1 MVLRPRILLVVMVIV
16 LALLAGAVALM
27 FRHGG
32 ERLVARQT
40 SAASAQALR
49 NCLGARLGLTW
60 QGDPRAM
67 RASTFSLRVVVSDV
81 AAYNRFL
88 MTVLLGHPA
97 VAQASSHFALA
108 MTKYTTALPL

>member
-1 MVLRPRILLVVMVIV
+1 MVLRPHILLVVMVIV

-67 RASTFSLRVVVSDV
+67 RASTFSLRVVVSDSG
-81 AAYNRFL
+81 AARQIGFFTHGARKL
-88 MTVLLGHPA
+88 
-97 VAQASSHFALA
+97 SSSE
-108 MTKYTTALPL
+108 TTALQECAAIK